1 MGTTQTTKSNGAKRN
16 SIPARLHHNAYVC
29 RDLEGT
35 RKFYEGTLGW
45 PLVAVWRE
53 HDHVFNDDLDYCHL
67 FFQIGDG
74 GMLAFFRFADPAKQE
89 KYAQYG
95 PHSPFVHIAL
105 KADAATQDEIKQ
117 RLEAAGHETSIID
130 HGYCRSLYVT
140 DPNGLNLEF
149 AVDHPDWDKICAKRA
164 ANADADFKAWLKGD
178 RNTNNEWRP
187 EEPASK

>member
-1 MGTTQTTKSNGAKRN
+1 MGSTQAGRSNGVKRN

-29 RDLEGT
+29 RDLEAT

-45 PLVAVWRE
+45 PLAAVWRE
-53 HDHVFNDDLDYCHL
+53 HDRVFDDDLEYCHL

-74 GMLAFFRFADPAKQE
+74 GMLAFFRFADPAKHE

-105 KADAATQDEIKQ
+105 KVDEETQKEIRR
-117 RLEAAGHETSIID
+117 RLEADGFKTDTID
-130 HGYCRSLYVT
+130 HGYCVSLYVT

-149 AVDHPDWDKICAKRA
+149 AADHPDWDKICAKRA
-164 ANADADFKAWLKGD
+164 ASADADFKAWLAGD
-178 RNTNNEWRP
+178 RTTNNEWRP
-187 EEPASK
+187 PEPASK